1 MKNVFFTLILLLTST
16 FIFSQEFTYK
26 KVISTNNLGTN
37 IVYMNGSVNIEDSF
51 ITITT
56 EGVVSK
62 MEVIKQQDYENSKV
76 YRVIQPEG
84 SDYEIRIS
92 FTINELVKKDKYLL
106 SYEMKDHFRN
116 EISTLAYYLIP
127 TK

>member
-1 MKNVFFTLILLLTST
+1 
-16 FIFSQEFTYK
+16 
-26 KVISTNNLGTN
+26 
-37 IVYMNGSVNIEDSF
+37 MNGLVTLEDSF

-56 EGVVSK
+56 GGVASK
-62 MEVIKQQDYENSKV
+62 MEVVKQQDYGISKV
-76 YRVIQPEG
+76 YRVVQPEG

-116 EISTLAYYLIP
+116 EISTLVYYLIP